1 MSVPHGSIGKN
12 LHDGLIMLIIGPK
25 QLSLLAFEALT
36 MHKVWPKQTHNSCH
50 WAPLSQGIYTGAK
63 KLMNVKAMESPK
75 GHANIKWGP
84 IRILG
89 DMPPSVAQTCLV
101 TVANFKSS

>member
-1 MSVPHGSIGKN
+1 
-12 LHDGLIMLIIGPK
+12 MLIIGPK

-36 MHKVWPKQTHNSCH
+36 MHKVGPKQTHNSYH
-50 WAPLSQGIYTGAK
+50 WAQLSHAIYTGAR
-63 KLMNVKAMESPK
+63 KLMNVNTMESIK
-75 GHANIKWGP
+75 DHSNIKWGP

-89 DMPPSVAQTCLV
+89 DMPPSVARICLV